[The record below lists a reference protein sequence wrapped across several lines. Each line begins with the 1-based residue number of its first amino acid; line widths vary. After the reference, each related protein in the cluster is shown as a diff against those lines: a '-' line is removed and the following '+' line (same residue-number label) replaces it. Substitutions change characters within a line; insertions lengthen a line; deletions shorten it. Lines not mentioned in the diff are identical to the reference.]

1 MQTKTFSNLQ
11 LKDEF
16 LLDPEVIFLNH
27 GSFGATPRPVFDSYQ
42 NWQRRLEAQP
52 VKFLGRDA
60 GSLLAKSRASLG
72 RYLGTQA
79 DQLVYV
85 TNATTGLNIVAR
97 SLALKPGDEVLT
109 SDHEYGALDRTWK
122 FLSKQLGFKYINQ
135 PIPLPLTSPAKFVED
150 FWAGVTP
157 QTRVIFLSHIT
168 SPTAVIFP
176 VEEICQRA
184 RQMGILTIIDGA
196 HAPGQ
201 IPLTLD
207 QLGADFYSGNLH
219 KWLCAPKGSAF
230 LYARPE
236 VQHLIQPLIV
246 SWGWESEN
254 PGISQFVDYLE
265 WAGTRDISAFLAV
278 PDAISFQLAHS
289 WDAIRAECHLL
300 AANTQNEI
308 ARLTR
313 LSPLHSPDPYWFM
326 QMASSPLPA
335 NLDPLWLKEALYDRF
350 HIEVPVMKWK
360 DQVLIRYSFQ
370 AYNSLADSE
379 ALIQALESLLAE
391 KASPHSVAP

>member
-27 GSFGATPRPVFDSYQ
+27 GSFGATPRPVFESYQ
-42 NWQRRLEAQP
+42 TWQRRLEAQP

-60 GSLLAKSRASLG
+60 GPMLAKSRASLA

-97 SLALKPGDEVLT
+97 SLDLKPGDEVLT

-122 FLSKQLGFKYINQ
+122 FLSKQLGFKYINR
-135 PIPLPLTSPAKFVED
+135 PIPLPLTSPAKFVEE

-201 IPLTLD
+201 IPLALD

-230 LYARPE
+230 LYTRPE

-278 PDAISFQLAHS
+278 PDAISFQLSHS

-308 ARLTR
+308 ARLTQMA
-313 LSPLHSPDPYWFM
+313 PLHSQDPFWFM
-326 QMASSPLPA
+326 QMASSPLPTH
-335 NLDPLWLKEALYDRF
+335 LDPLWLKEALYDRF

-379 ALIQALESLLAE
+379 ALIQALEILLTE
-391 KASPHSVAP
+391 KASPHSASS

>member
-1 MQTKTFSNLQ
+1 MQTKTFSSLQ

-27 GSFGATPRPVFDSYQ
+27 GSFGATPRPVFESYQ

-60 GSLLAKSRASLG
+60 ASLLAKSRASLA

-135 PIPLPLTSPAKFVED
+135 TIPLPLTSPAKFVED

-201 IPLTLD
+201 IPLALD

-278 PDAISFQLAHS
+278 PDAISFQLSHS
-289 WDAIRAECHLL
+289 WDTIRAECHLL

-308 ARLTR
+308 AHLTQ
-313 LSPLHSPDPYWFM
+313 LPPLHSPDPYWFM
-326 QMASSPLPA
+326 QMASSPLPTH
-335 NLDPLWLKEALYDRF
+335 LDPLWLKEALYDRF

-379 ALIQALESLLAE
+379 ALIQALEILLAE
-391 KASPHSVAP
+391 KASPRSASS

>member
-11 LKDEF
+11 LKNEF

-27 GSFGATPRPVFDSYQ
+27 GSFGATPRPVFESYQ
-42 NWQRRLEAQP
+42 NWQRRLETQP
-52 VKFLGRDA
+52 VKFLGREA
-60 GSLLAKSRASLG
+60 GSLLAKSRTSLG
-72 RYLGTQA
+72 RYLGTQT

-97 SLALKPGDEVLT
+97 SLALQPGDEVLT

-135 PIPLPLTSPAKFVED
+135 PIPLPLTSPARFVED

-201 IPLTLD
+201 IPLALD

-254 PGISQFVDYLE
+254 PGISQFIDYLE
-265 WAGTRDISAFLAV
+265 WTGTRDISAFLAV
-278 PDAISFQLAHS
+278 PDAINYQLAHS

-308 ARLTR
+308 ARLTQ
-313 LSPLHSPDPYWFM
+313 LPPLHSPDPYWFM

-335 NLDPLWLKEALYDRF
+335 HLDPLWLKESLYDRF

-379 ALIQALESLLAE
+379 ALIQALEILLAE
-391 KASPHSVAP
+391 KASSHSVVP